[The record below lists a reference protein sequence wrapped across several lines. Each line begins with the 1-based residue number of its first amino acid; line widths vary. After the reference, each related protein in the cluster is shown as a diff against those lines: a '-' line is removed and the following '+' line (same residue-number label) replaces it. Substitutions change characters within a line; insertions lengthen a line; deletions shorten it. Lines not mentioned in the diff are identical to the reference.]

1 MIKTTRLFIAMG
13 KKDNMNKG
21 RVVELITRKAGT
33 KSEKITDVTVMDDF
47 SFITVPSKE
56 AKSILKFFRRT
67 MKGQHPLVMKAKDD
81 QITPHKKG
89 GSRRF
94 TKEKGRYIR

>member
-1 MIKTTRLFIAMG
+1 
-13 KKDNMNKG
+13 MNKG

-33 KSEKITDVTVMDDF
+33 KSELITDVTVMDDF
-47 SFITVPSKE
+47 SFITVPARE

-67 MKGQHPLVMKAKDD
+67 MKGQHPLIMKAKDD
-81 QITPHKKG
+81 QEKPQKERKG